1 MYTKEQIEIALKE
14 FERLGSV
21 QATITLLGYPS
32 SSSLY
37 KWYERKLAIK
47 NYHGSPQK
55 PYNVEHR
62 YINSA

>member
-1 MYTKEQIEIALKE
+1 MYTKEQIKTALKE

-37 KWYERKLAIK
+37 EWYERKLANKKIITVLPK
-47 NYHGSPQK
+47 NRIMS
-55 PYNVEHR
+55 N
-62 YINSA
+62 INI